1 MANTTRIKDLSAVT
15 SVADTDVLPVDGA
28 NGTKGVTFG
37 NLSTAVLNKLTSKT
51 YGLDQGT
58 KSLPVALKAA
68 RIATSVFPNPT
79 SPHTKRSIG
88 RSLSISALASWVA
101 FN

>member
-37 NLSTAVLNKLTSKT
+37 NLSTAALNKLMSKT
-51 YGLDQGT
+51 YGLRVSCADT
-58 KSLPVALKAA
+58 SLPAWHHAGYC
-68 RIATSVFPNPT
+68 R
-79 SPHTKRSIG
+79 
-88 RSLSISALASWVA
+88 
-101 FN
+101 